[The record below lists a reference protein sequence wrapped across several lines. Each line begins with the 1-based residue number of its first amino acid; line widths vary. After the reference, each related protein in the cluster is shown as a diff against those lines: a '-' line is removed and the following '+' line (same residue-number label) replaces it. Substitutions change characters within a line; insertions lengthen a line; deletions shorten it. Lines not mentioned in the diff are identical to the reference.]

1 MDIKG
6 TDLFMI
12 RGDSESIRIQCL
24 DENEEMRPFVPGDT
38 VTMTVARPGDGSF
51 VIQKKVTAFSEDGA
65 AEVVLYPEDTADL
78 MAGPYRYDV
87 QLDGADGTVK
97 TIIRPSLFEI
107 GGDVTRG

>member
-38 VTMTVARPGDGSF
+38 VTMTVARPGD
-51 VIQKKVTAFSEDGA
+51 
-65 AEVVLYPEDTADL
+65 AD
-78 MAGPYRYDV
+78 RIV
-87 QLDGADGTVK
+87 EKEEKQ
-97 TIIRPSLFEI
+97 
-107 GGDVTRG
+107 